1 MLVGVSMAEQCHN
14 FNSRYLISAVTKIY
28 KEVTIW
34 IAVVMFL
41 VEKKFVQTLSRI
53 FVYLKFIGKCL

>member
-1 MLVGVSMAEQCHN
+1 MLCAFRFVLV
-14 FNSRYLISAVTKIY
+14 SAVTKIY
-28 KEVTIW
+28 KEVTFW